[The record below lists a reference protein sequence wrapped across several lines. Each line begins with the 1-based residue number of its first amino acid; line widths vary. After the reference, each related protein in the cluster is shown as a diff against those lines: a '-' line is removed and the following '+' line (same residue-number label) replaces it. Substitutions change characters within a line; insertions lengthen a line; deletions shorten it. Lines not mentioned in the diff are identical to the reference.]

1 MHIASARTLPVLSQ
15 RRLAVSLAAALGC
28 SLTPV
33 WAQQA
38 GPSDPSVMMDR
49 LPYVHER
56 ARSAMPAS
64 HRTPAHPTAMTHF
77 VDTCA
82 DDGSPN
88 SLRSLLELSPN
99 VHSGDTIDL
108 TQLPMMCSKITLS
121 NTFADAPITVT
132 QDTLYLHGPGADQ
145 LTIDANGYSSVFRH
159 YGYGTLQ
166 IENLTIANGYHKTAG
181 PPQPLPSGGCIF
193 STGSVVLISSVVS
206 HCEAVSTSNA
216 NVSVAGGGIYA
227 RGDLRIYF
235 SSVVDSSA
243 TAISSAAFAG
253 GTWVLGDFAASYS
266 TISGN
271 SAVGSVFGQGGGAEA
286 YASVTVIGSTISGNS
301 ADYDG
306 GIFVGGSSASGVV
319 ITNSSITDNV
329 VSDYGAI
336 VSLQPVALYNST
348 VAFNRSKTAFHEGA
362 GLYLIG
368 ADATIK
374 SSIVAANFSAAGPA
388 DIGVQGGQIAATS
401 KDNLII
407 ASNVVV
413 PTGTI
418 IDCPKL
424 DPLANNGGPTR
435 THALNNASPAVDQ
448 GDNDAMLDSDQ
459 RQVARVIG
467 ANADI
472 GAVEWSP
479 TDHDER
485 IFLGGFDA
493 KCEW

>member
-1 MHIASARTLPVLSQ
+1 MAAESTRVLHSLSR
-15 RRLAVSLAAALGC
+15 RRLVLGLAAALGC
-28 SLTPV
+28 SLSFARAETDAPR
-33 WAQQA
+33 
-38 GPSDPSVMMDR
+38 DMSVMMDR

-56 ARSAMPAS
+56 ARSATPAS
-64 HRTPAHPTAMTHF
+64 KRSPAHPMATTHF

-88 SLRSLLELSPN
+88 SLRSLIELSPN

-121 NTFADAPITVT
+121 NTFADGAITVT

-166 IENLTIANGYHKTAG
+166 IEDLTITNGYHKTAG
-181 PPQPLPSGGCIF
+181 PPQPLPYGGCIF
-193 STGSVVLISSVVS
+193 STSSAVLISSVVS
-206 HCEAVSTSNA
+206 HCEVVSTSNVNA
-216 NVSVAGGGIYA
+216 AVGGGIYA
-227 RGDLRIYF
+227 RNALRMYF
-235 SSVVDSSA
+235 SSILDSSA
-243 TAISSAAFAG
+243 TSSTAAFAG
-253 GTWVLGDFAASYS
+253 GAWVLGDFTGSYS

-271 SAVGSVFGQGGGAEA
+271 SANGSDFGQGGGLEA

-306 GIFVGGSSASGVV
+306 GIFVGGSSALGVA

-374 SSIVAANFSAAGPA
+374 SSIVAANFNATGPA
-388 DIGVQGGQIAATS
+388 DLGAQGGQIAATS

-407 ASNVVV
+407 ASTVSV
-413 PTGTI
+413 PSGTI
-418 IDCPKL
+418 SDCPKL
-424 DPLANNGGPTR
+424 GPLANNGGPTL
-435 THALNNASPAVDQ
+435 THALNHASPAIDQ
-448 GDNDAMLDSDQ
+448 GDNDAILDSDQ